1 MAFHITG
8 TGSALPQ
15 RSVTNDE
22 LSSFLDTSDE
32 WIAARTGI
40 RERRICTTETLDE
53 LAIAACQRALDAA
66 GIAAA
71 DIDLIVCS
79 TTSGDHLMP
88 AEACAIAEGLGVNCP
103 AFDVSAACA
112 GFVFALDIVDGFF
125 VRGRSK
131 RALIVSAEKMS
142 RILDWSD
149 RATCVLFGDGAAAC
163 VVEAGGESPLAIN
176 LACKPNLTA
185 LAVPGIAGTS
195 PFDETRG
202 GNDACSAGATAQA
215 CALTMKGQQVFKFG
229 VTTICDA
236 VNGLCEQ
243 AGIEVSA
250 IDHFIFHQANERIL
264 AAASARLGL
273 DDTKVARTLAHTGN
287 ISSACIPYTIDTLAR
302 NGELKQGE
310 LIALVGFGAGLDTGS
325 CLMRWS

>member
-1 MAFHITG
+1 M
-8 TGSALPQ
+8 
-15 RSVTNDE
+15 
-22 LSSFLDTSDE
+22 
-32 WIAARTGI
+32 
-40 RERRICTTETLDE
+40 
-53 LAIAACQRALDAA
+53 
-66 GIAAA
+66 
-71 DIDLIVCS
+71 
-79 TTSGDHLMP
+79 
-88 AEACAIAEGLGVNCP
+88 
-103 AFDVSAACA
+103 
-112 GFVFALDIVDGFF
+112 
-125 VRGRSK
+125 
-131 RALIVSAEKMS
+131 
-142 RILDWSD
+142 
-149 RATCVLFGDGAAAC
+149 
-163 VVEAGGESPLAIN
+163 EAGGESPLAIN

-185 LAVPGIAGTS
+185 LAVPGVTGNS
-195 PFDETRG
+195 PFDETRD
-202 GNDACSAGATAQA
+202 GNGARSAGATAQV

>member
-1 MAFHITG
+1 MIRTLRRKFILVNMLLVSLVLLMVFGVFMASSAQRLKDQSLLAMRAALMWGEEGSPLRPEIAFPLDGSRRPSSGQGAQRSLLPVFTVTVEDGVVTG
-8 TGSALPQ
+8 VTRLAVTDDPAQLETIVQLSEQLQNATDLTDIENKLSALI
-15 RSVTNDE
+15 N
-22 LSSFLDTSDE
+22 
-32 WIAARTGI
+32 
-40 RERRICTTETLDE
+40 
-53 LAIAACQRALDAA
+53 
-66 GIAAA
+66 
-71 DIDLIVCS
+71 
-79 TTSGDHLMP
+79 
-88 AEACAIAEGLGVNCP
+88 
-103 AFDVSAACA
+103 
-112 GFVFALDIVDGFF
+112 
-125 VRGRSK
+125 
-131 RALIVSAEKMS
+131 KM
-142 RILDWSD
+142 
-149 RATCVLFGDGAAAC
+149 
-163 VVEAGGESPLAIN
+163 EAGGESPLAIN

-185 LAVPGIAGTS
+185 LAVPGVAGNS
-195 PFDETRG
+195 PFDEARD
-202 GNDACSAGATAQA
+202 GNDARSADATAQA

-273 DDTKVARTLAHTGN
+273 DDTKVARTLTHTGN

>member
-1 MAFHITG
+1 M
-8 TGSALPQ
+8 
-15 RSVTNDE
+15 
-22 LSSFLDTSDE
+22 
-32 WIAARTGI
+32 
-40 RERRICTTETLDE
+40 
-53 LAIAACQRALDAA
+53 
-66 GIAAA
+66 
-71 DIDLIVCS
+71 
-79 TTSGDHLMP
+79 
-88 AEACAIAEGLGVNCP
+88 
-103 AFDVSAACA
+103 SAACA

-125 VRGRSK
+125 VRGRSQ

-185 LAVPGIAGTS
+185 LAVPGVTGNS
-195 PFDETRG
+195 PFDETRD
-202 GNDACSAGATAQA
+202 GNGARSAGATAQA
-215 CALTMKGQQVFKFG
+215 CALTSEGAAGVQFG

-287 ISSACIPYTIDTLAR
+287 ISSACIPLYHRHPRPQRRAQTGRAHRPRGLWRRAR
-302 NGELKQGE
+302 HRLLPYALELTAFYE
-310 LIALVGFGAGLDTGS
+310 TDETD
-325 CLMRWS
+325 